1 MNDEE
6 MKRYIVVNIGCIE
19 CGVSSNI
26 VGVFY
31 DDIKANDYSLTPGR
45 YVGAAVSNQGDDEGE
60 AFAARMK
67 EIHADLA
74 DLNNTAN
81 LFAIKIQAAFAEFA
95 E

>member
-1 MNDEE
+1 
-6 MKRYIVVNIGCIE
+6 
-19 CGVSSNI
+19 VSR
-26 VGVFY
+26 
-31 DDIKANDYSLTPGR
+31 DAIKASDYSLTPGR
-45 YVGAAVSNQGDDEGE
+45 YVGAVVSNQGDDEGE

-81 LFAIKIQAAFAEFA
+81 LLAIKIQAAFTEFA